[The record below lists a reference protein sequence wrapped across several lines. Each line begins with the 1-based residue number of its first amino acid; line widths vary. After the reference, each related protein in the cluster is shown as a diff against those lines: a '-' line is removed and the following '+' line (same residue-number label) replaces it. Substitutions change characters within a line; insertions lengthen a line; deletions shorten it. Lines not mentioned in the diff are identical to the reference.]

1 MSDAL
6 VNLINLFDLETVVLG
21 GGIIYGGHRLANIIQ
36 SQVKSRTIVN
46 HPVRVTISASEKS
59 KALAGA
65 STAMHNLFFRPLDKS
80 LYQPAD
86 TRF

>member
-6 VNLINLFDLETVVLG
+6 VSLINLFDLETVVLG

-36 SQVKSRTIVN
+36 SHVKSRTIVN
-46 HPVRVTISASEKS
+46 HPVRVAISASEKS

-65 STAMHNLFFRPLDKS
+65 STAMHNLFFRPLNES
-80 LYQPAD
+80 LYKTTETQ
-86 TRF
+86 F